1 MTEEILHN
9 PIAESYWRAIIVAE
23 LEQAK
28 GQFVCTESEAWAYD
42 KAITI
47 AKGIK

>member
-9 PIAESYWRAIIVAE
+9 PIAESYWRAKIVAE